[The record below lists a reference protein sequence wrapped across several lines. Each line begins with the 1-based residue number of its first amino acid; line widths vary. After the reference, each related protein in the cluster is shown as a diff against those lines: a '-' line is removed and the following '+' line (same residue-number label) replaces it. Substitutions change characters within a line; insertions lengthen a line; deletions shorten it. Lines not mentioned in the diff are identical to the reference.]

1 MVMEGKVLL
10 INFIYFIMNL
20 IGLVVFLFLVKLMIV
35 VIIEIFD
42 EIYCEMIEERKRLIF
57 LWVNV
62 MLKVK

>member
-1 MVMEGKVLL
+1 MEGKVLL